1 LEKTPKQ
8 PEEIMSKW
16 KIALSAAAVLTLG
29 SIQALAQQSFPSRYI
44 TMIVPFAAGGPT
56 DIVGRIV
63 AEHMSRTLGQQ
74 VVIENVAGVAGTL
87 GAGRV
92 AKAEP
97 DGHTI
102 LVGPMSTMS
111 FSPALYPKLAFNPLT
126 DFEPIGIAASAPI
139 MLVTNNSIPVTKL
152 SEFAEYMKANPGKLT
167 NGNAGVGSTSHLAC
181 LLLNNRVGA
190 SVTLVP
196 YRGTGPALQDVVSG
210 QVGYLCDQVTS
221 LMSQVQAKTVRPLA
235 VLAPT
240 RSPVL
245 PDVPTASEA
254 GMSGIDMVVWN
265 ALFAPKGT
273 PPEIIERL
281 NAALIKAIT
290 DPASR
295 EKFLQLGAEPP
306 PENQRSPQ
314 ALRQIHAADVA
325 KWGDV
330 IRGAKIT
337 VE

>member
-1 LEKTPKQ
+1 
-8 PEEIMSKW
+8 MSKW
-16 KIALSAAAVLTLG
+16 KIALAAAAILTLG
-29 SIQALAQQSFPSRYI
+29 SIQALAQQNFPSRYI

-152 SEFAEYMKANPGKLT
+152 PEFAEYMKANSGKLT

-210 QVGYLCDQVTS
+210 QVSYLCDQVTS

-245 PDVPTASEA
+245 PDVPTASEV

-273 PPEIIERL
+273 PPEIIEKL
-281 NAALIKAIT
+281 NTALIKAIT

-330 IRGAKIT
+330 IRGANIR

>member
-1 LEKTPKQ
+1 
-8 PEEIMSKW
+8 MSLW
-16 KIALSAAAVLTLG
+16 KAALSAAALLALG
-29 SIQALAQQSFPSRYI
+29 GLAVHAQQNYPNRYI
-44 TMIVPFAAGGPT
+44 TMVVPFAAGGPT

-74 VVIENVAGVAGTL
+74 VVIENTAGAAGTT
-87 GAGRV
+87 GAARV
-92 AKAEP
+92 AKAAP

-111 FSPALYPKLAFNPLT
+111 FSPALYPKLTFNPLT

-139 MLVTNNSIPVTKL
+139 MLVSNNAVPATNLT
-152 SEFAEYMKANPGKLT
+152 EFAGYMKTNPAKLT

-221 LMSQVQAKTVRPLA
+221 LMSQVKANAVRPLA

-245 PDVPTASEA
+245 PDVPTATEA

-273 PPEIIERL
+273 PPEIIEKL
-281 NAALIKAIT
+281 NGALVKAIT

-306 PENQRSPQ
+306 PESLRSPQ
-314 ALRQIHAADVA
+314 ALHQVHAADVT
-325 KWGDV
+325 KWGEV
-330 IRGAKIT
+330 IRSAKVTI
-337 VE
+337 E

>member
-1 LEKTPKQ
+1 
-8 PEEIMSKW
+8 MSTW
-16 KIALSAAAVLTLG
+16 KIALASATLLTVG
-29 SIQALAQQSFPSRYI
+29 SFQALAQQSFPSRYI
-44 TMIVPFAAGGPT
+44 TMVVPFAAGGPT

-63 AEHMSRTLGQQ
+63 ADHMSRTLGQQ
-74 VVIENVAGVAGTL
+74 VVIENVAGVAGTI
-87 GAGRV
+87 GAARV

-97 DGHTI
+97 DGHTL

-139 MLVTNNSIPVTKL
+139 MLVTNNTIPATKL
-152 SEFAEYMKANPGKLT
+152 SEFTDYMKENPAKLT

-181 LLLNNRVGA
+181 LLLNNRAGA

-196 YRGTGPALQDVVSG
+196 YRGTGPALTDVVSG

-221 LMSQVQAKTVRPLA
+221 LMSQVQAKTVKPLA

-273 PPEIIERL
+273 PPEIVEKL
-281 NAALIKAIT
+281 NAALQKAIT

-306 PENQRSPQ
+306 PESQRSPQ
-314 ALRQIHAADVA
+314 ALRQIHAADVT
-325 KWGDV
+325 KWGEV
-330 IRGAKIT
+330 IRGANIK

>member
-1 LEKTPKQ
+1 
-8 PEEIMSKW
+8 MRKW
-16 KIALSAAAVLTLG
+16 DMCTWKMAFSSVALLMLG
-29 SIQALAQQSFPSRYI
+29 SIQALAQQSYPSRNI
-44 TMIVPFAAGGPT
+44 TMVVPFAAGGPT

-74 VVIENVAGVAGTL
+74 IVIENVAGAAGTT
-87 GAGRV
+87 GAARV
-92 AKAEP
+92 AKADA
-97 DGHTI
+97 DGYTI
-102 LVGPMSTMS
+102 MVGPMSTMS
-111 FSPALYPKLAFNPLT
+111 FTPALYPRLAFNPLT

-139 MLVTNNSIPVTKL
+139 MLVINNAIPATKL
-152 SEFAEYMKANPGKLT
+152 SEFADYMKANAGKLT

-190 SVTLVP
+190 SATMVP
-196 YRGTGPALQDVVSG
+196 YRGTGPALIDVVSG

-221 LMSQVQAKTVRPLA
+221 LMPQVKASAVKPLA

-273 PPEIIERL
+273 PPEIIEKL
-281 NAALIKAIT
+281 NAALIKAIS
-290 DPASR
+290 DPVSR

-306 PENQRSPQ
+306 ADGQRSPQ
-314 ALRQIHAADVA
+314 ALRQVHSADVA
-325 KWGDV
+325 KWGEV
-330 IRGAKIT
+330 IRAANIT
-337 VE
+337 IE

>member
-1 LEKTPKQ
+1 
-8 PEEIMSKW
+8 MSKW
-16 KIALSAAAVLTLG
+16 KITLSAAAFLTLG
-29 SIQALAQQSFPSRYI
+29 SIQAFAQQNFPSRYI

-152 SEFAEYMKANPGKLT
+152 SEFAEYMKANAGKLT

-273 PPEIIERL
+273 PPEIVEKL

-314 ALRQIHAADVA
+314 ALRQVHAADVA

-330 IRGAKIT
+330 IRGANIT

>member
-1 LEKTPKQ
+1 
-8 PEEIMSKW
+8 MSKW
-16 KIALSAAAVLTLG
+16 RIAFSAAALLTLG
-29 SIQALAQQSFPSRYI
+29 SMQALAQGSFPSRHI
-44 TMIVPFAAGGPT
+44 TMVVPFAAGGPT

-74 VVIENVAGVAGTL
+74 VVIENVGGAAGTT
-87 GAGRV
+87 GAARV
-92 AKAEP
+92 AKADP

-102 LVGPMSTMS
+102 MVGPMSTMS
-111 FSPALYPKLAFNPLT
+111 FTPALYPKLAFNPLT

-139 MLVTNNSIPVTKL
+139 MLVVNNAIPATKL
-152 SEFAEYMKANPGKLT
+152 SEFTDYMKANPTKLT

-181 LLLNNRVGA
+181 LLLNNRAGA

-196 YRGTGPALQDVVSG
+196 YRGTGPALVDVVSG
-210 QVGYLCDQVTS
+210 QTSYLCDQVTS
-221 LMSQVQAKTVRPLA
+221 LMSQVKANAVRPLA

-273 PPEIIERL
+273 PPETVEKL
-281 NAALIKAIT
+281 NAALQKAIT
-290 DPASR
+290 DPVSR
-295 EKFLQLGAEPP
+295 DKFLQLGAEPP

-314 ALRQIHAADVA
+314 ALRQVHAGDVA
-325 KWGDV
+325 KWGEV
-330 IRGAKIT
+330 IRAAKIT
-337 VE
+337 IE

>member
-1 LEKTPKQ
+1 
-8 PEEIMSKW
+8 MRKW
-16 KIALSAAAVLTLG
+16 DMCTWKMAFSSVALLMLG
-29 SIQALAQQSFPSRYI
+29 SIQALAQQSYPSRNI
-44 TMIVPFAAGGPT
+44 TMVVPFAAGGPT

-74 VVIENVAGVAGTL
+74 IVIENVAGAAGTT
-87 GAGRV
+87 GAARV
-92 AKAEP
+92 AKADA
-97 DGHTI
+97 DGYTI
-102 LVGPMSTMS
+102 MVGPMSTMS
-111 FSPALYPKLAFNPLT
+111 FTPALYPRLAFNPLT

-139 MLVTNNSIPVTKL
+139 MLVINNAIPATKL
-152 SEFAEYMKANPGKLT
+152 SEFADYMKANAGKLT

-190 SVTLVP
+190 SATMVP
-196 YRGTGPALQDVVSG
+196 YRGTGPALIDVVSG

-221 LMSQVQAKTVRPLA
+221 LMSQVKASAVKPLA

-273 PPEIIERL
+273 PPEIIEKL
-281 NAALIKAIT
+281 NAALIKAIS
-290 DPASR
+290 DPVSR

-306 PENQRSPQ
+306 ADGQRSPQ
-314 ALRQIHAADVA
+314 ALRQVHSADVA
-325 KWGDV
+325 KWGEV
-330 IRGAKIT
+330 IRAANIT
-337 VE
+337 IE

>member
-1 LEKTPKQ
+1 
-8 PEEIMSKW
+8 MSKW
-16 KIALSAAAVLTLG
+16 KIAFSAAAFLTLG

-63 AEHMSRTLGQQ
+63 AEHMSRTLDQQ
-74 VVIENVAGVAGTL
+74 VVIENVAGVAGTI

-139 MLVTNNSIPVTKL
+139 MLVTNNAIPVTKL
-152 SEFAEYMKANPGKLT
+152 SEFIDYMKANPNKLT

-245 PDVPTASEA
+245 PEVPTASEA

-273 PPEIIERL
+273 PPEIVEKL
-281 NAALIKAIT
+281 NSALLKAIS
-290 DPASR
+290 DPVSR

-306 PENQRSPQ
+306 PESQRSPQ
-314 ALRQIHAADVA
+314 ALRQIHASDVA
-325 KWGDV
+325 KWGEV
-330 IRGAKIT
+330 IRGANIT

>member
-1 LEKTPKQ
+1 
-8 PEEIMSKW
+8 MSRW
-16 KIALSAAAVLTLG
+16 KLALSAVAFLALGGIEAV
-29 SIQALAQQSFPSRYI
+29 AQQGFPSRHI
-44 TMIVPFAAGGPT
+44 TMVVPFAAGGPT
-56 DIVGRIV
+56 DIVGRII

-74 VVIENVAGVAGTL
+74 VVIENLTGAAGTT
-87 GAGRV
+87 GAARV
-92 AKAEP
+92 ARAAP

-111 FSPALYPKLAFNPLT
+111 FTPALYPKLSFDPLT

-139 MLVTNNSIPVTKL
+139 MLVTNNAIPATKL
-152 SEFAEYMKANPGKLT
+152 SEFTDYLKANAGKLT

-181 LLLNNRVGA
+181 LLMNNRVGA
-190 SVTLVP
+190 SVALVP

-221 LMSQVQAKTVRPLA
+221 LMSQVKAKAVRPLA
-235 VLAPT
+235 VLAPA

-273 PPEIIERL
+273 PPEIVEKL
-281 NAALIKAIT
+281 NAALLKAIT

-314 ALRQIHAADVA
+314 ALRQVHAADVA
-325 KWGDV
+325 KWGEV
-330 IRGAKIT
+330 IRAAKIT
-337 VE
+337 IE

>member
-1 LEKTPKQ
+1 
-8 PEEIMSKW
+8 MSRW
-16 KIALSAAAVLTLG
+16 KIAVSAAALLTLG

-74 VVIENVAGVAGTL
+74 VVIENVAGAAGTI

-92 AKAEP
+92 AKAVP

-111 FSPALYPKLAFNPLT
+111 FSPALYPKLPFNPLT

-139 MLVTNNSIPVTKL
+139 MLVTNNAIPATKL
-152 SEFAEYMKANPGKLT
+152 SEFTDYMKANPAKLT

-210 QVGYLCDQVTS
+210 QVAYLCDQVTS
-221 LMSQVQAKTVRPLA
+221 LMSQVKAKTVRPIA

-240 RSPVL
+240 RSTVL

-273 PPEIIERL
+273 PPDIVEKL
-281 NAALIKAIT
+281 NSALLKAIT
-290 DPASR
+290 DSASR

-306 PENQRSPQ
+306 PESQRSPQ
-314 ALRQIHAADVA
+314 ALRQIHAGDVA
-325 KWGDV
+325 KWGEV
-330 IRGAKIT
+330 IRSANVT

>member
-1 LEKTPKQ
+1 
-8 PEEIMSKW
+8 MSKW
-16 KIALSAAAVLTLG
+16 KIALSAAAILTLG
-29 SIQALAQQSFPSRYI
+29 SIQALAQQHFPSRYI

-92 AKAEP
+92 ARAEP

-152 SEFAEYMKANPGKLT
+152 PEFAEYMKANSGKLT

-210 QVGYLCDQVTS
+210 QVSYLCDQVTS

-245 PDVPTASEA
+245 PDVPTASEV

-273 PPEIIERL
+273 PPEIIEKL

-306 PENQRSPQ
+306 PETQRSPQ

-330 IRGAKIT
+330 IRGANIT

>member
-1 LEKTPKQ
+1 
-8 PEEIMSKW
+8 MSKW
-16 KIALSAAAVLTLG
+16 KIAFSAAALLALG
-29 SIQALAQQSFPSRYI
+29 SVQALAQQSFPSRYI

-74 VVIENVAGVAGTL
+74 VVIENVAGAAGTT

-92 AKAEP
+92 AKAAP
-97 DGHTI
+97 DGHTV

-111 FSPALYPKLAFNPLT
+111 FTPALYPKLTFNPLT

-139 MLVTNNSIPVTKL
+139 MLVTNNTIPVTKL
-152 SEFAEYMKANPGKLT
+152 SEFTDYLKANPAKLT

-181 LLLNNRVGA
+181 LLLNNRVGV
-190 SVTLVP
+190 STTLVP
-196 YRGTGPALQDVVSG
+196 YRGTGPALQDIVSG

-221 LMSQVQAKTVRPLA
+221 LMSQVKANAVKPLA

-273 PPEIIERL
+273 PPEIIEKL
-281 NAALIKAIT
+281 NAALLKAIT

-314 ALRQIHAADVA
+314 ALRQVHTADVA
-325 KWGDV
+325 KWGEV
-330 IRGAKIT
+330 IRAANVTI
-337 VE
+337 E

>member
-1 LEKTPKQ
+1 
-8 PEEIMSKW
+8 MSRW
-16 KIALSAAAVLTLG
+16 KIALSSAAFIALG
-29 SIQALAQQSFPSRYI
+29 SIQALAQQSFPNRYI

-74 VVIENVAGVAGTL
+74 VVIENVAGAAGTT
-87 GAGRV
+87 GAARV
-92 AKAEP
+92 AKAPP

-139 MLVTNNSIPVTKL
+139 MLVANNGVPAAKL
-152 SEFAEYMKANPGKLT
+152 SEFTDYMKANTAKLT

-181 LLLNNRVGA
+181 LLLNNRAGV

-210 QVGYLCDQVTS
+210 QVSYLCDQVTS
-221 LMSQVQAKTVRPLA
+221 LMAQVKANAVRPLA

-245 PDVPTASEA
+245 PDVPTAAEA

-273 PPEIIERL
+273 PPEIVEKL
-281 NAALIKAIT
+281 NAALLKAIT

-314 ALRQIHAADVA
+314 ALRQVHTADVA
-325 KWGDV
+325 KWGEV
-330 IRGAKIT
+330 IRAANVT

>member
-1 LEKTPKQ
+1 
-8 PEEIMSKW
+8 MSLSKA
-16 KIALSAAAVLTLG
+16 ALSAAALLVFGGL
-29 SIQALAQQSFPSRYI
+29 QAHAQQTYPNRYI
-44 TMIVPFAAGGPT
+44 TMVVPFAAGGPT

-74 VVIENVAGVAGTL
+74 IVIENTAGAAGTT
-87 GAGRV
+87 GAARV
-92 AKAEP
+92 AKAAP

-111 FSPALYPKLAFNPLT
+111 FSPALYPKLSFNPLT

-139 MLVTNNSIPVTKL
+139 MLVSNNAVPASKFG
-152 SEFAEYMKANPGKLT
+152 EFADYLKANPAKLT

-190 SVTLVP
+190 TVTLVP

-221 LMSQVQAKTVRPLA
+221 LMSQVKANAVRPLA

-245 PDVPTASEA
+245 PDVPTATEA

-273 PPEIIERL
+273 PPEVVEKL
-281 NAALIKAIT
+281 NGALVRAIT

-306 PENQRSPQ
+306 PESQRSPQ
-314 ALRQIHAADVA
+314 ALHQVHSADVT
-325 KWGDV
+325 KWGEV
-330 IRGAKIT
+330 IRSANVTI
-337 VE
+337 E

>member
-1 LEKTPKQ
+1 
-8 PEEIMSKW
+8 MSRW
-16 KIALSAAAVLTLG
+16 KIALSSAAFIALG
-29 SIQALAQQSFPSRYI
+29 SIQALAQQSFPIRYI

-74 VVIENVAGVAGTL
+74 VVVENVAGAAGTT
-87 GAGRV
+87 GAARV
-92 AKAEP
+92 AKAAP

-111 FSPALYPKLAFNPLT
+111 FTPALYPKLAFNPLT

-139 MLVTNNSIPVTKL
+139 MLVTNNAVPAAKL
-152 SEFAEYMKANPGKLT
+152 SEFTDYMKANTAKLT

-210 QVGYLCDQVTS
+210 QVSYLCDQVTS
-221 LMSQVQAKTVRPLA
+221 LMAQVKANAVRPLA

-245 PDVPTASEA
+245 PDVPTAAEA

-265 ALFAPKGT
+265 ALFAPKDT
-273 PPEIIERL
+273 PPEIVEKL
-281 NAALIKAIT
+281 NGALLKAIT

-306 PENQRSPQ
+306 PESQRSPQ
-314 ALRQIHAADVA
+314 ALRQVHSADVA
-325 KWGDV
+325 KWGEV
-330 IRGAKIT
+330 IRSANIT
-337 VE
+337 IE

>member
-1 LEKTPKQ
+1 
-8 PEEIMSKW
+8 MSKL
-16 KIALSAAAVLTLG
+16 KTAVAALALLALG
-29 SIQALAQQSFPSRYI
+29 SATALAQGYPSRYI

-63 AEHMSRTLGQQ
+63 AEHMSKTLGEQI
-74 VVIENVAGVAGTL
+74 VIENVAGAAGTT
-87 GAGRV
+87 GATRV
-92 AKAEP
+92 AKAAP

-102 LVGPMSTMS
+102 MVGPMSTMS
-111 FSPALYPKLAFNPLT
+111 FTPALYPKLAFNPLT

-139 MLVTNNSIPVTKL
+139 MLVANKSVPAATFSDFT
-152 SEFAEYMKANPGKLT
+152 AYMKANAGKLT

-181 LLLNNRVGA
+181 LLLNNRVGV

-221 LMSQVQAKTVRPLA
+221 LMAQVKGGAVQPLA

-273 PPEIIERL
+273 PPEIVEKL
-281 NAALIKAIT
+281 NAALLQAIT
-290 DPASR
+290 NPASR
-295 EKFLQLGAEPP
+295 ERFLQLGAEPP

-325 KWGDV
+325 KWGEV
-330 IRGAKIT
+330 IRGANIT
-337 VE
+337 IE

>member
-1 LEKTPKQ
+1 
-8 PEEIMSKW
+8 MSKW
-16 KIALSAAAVLTLG
+16 KIALASATLLTVG
-29 SIQALAQQSFPSRYI
+29 SIQAFAQQSFPSRYI

-63 AEHMSRTLGQQ
+63 ADHMSRTLGQQ
-74 VVIENVAGVAGTL
+74 VVIENVAGVAGTI
-87 GAGRV
+87 GAARV

-97 DGHTI
+97 DGHTL

-139 MLVTNNSIPVTKL
+139 MLVTNNTIPATQL
-152 SEFAEYMKANPGKLT
+152 SEFTDYLKANPAKLT

-210 QVGYLCDQVTS
+210 QVGYICDQVTS
-221 LMSQVQAKTVRPLA
+221 LMSQVQAKAVKPLA
-235 VLAPT
+235 VLSPT

-273 PPEIIERL
+273 PPEIVEKL
-281 NAALIKAIT
+281 NSALQKAIT

-306 PENQRSPQ
+306 PESQRSPQ
-314 ALRQIHAADVA
+314 ALRQIHAADVT
-325 KWGDV
+325 KWGEV
-330 IRGAKIT
+330 IRGANIK